1 MVYLAGYACQIFF
14 EQMNHLQ
21 SFNTRQGLFFISP
34 WIIGLFFFIL
44 GPFIASFILSF
55 TDYSILS
62 SPNWVGIKNYK
73 YAFFRDR
80 IFWKSL
86 NVTVQY
92 VLGSV
97 TLTLVISFFLA
108 LLLNSKIKLKSMWR
122 SVFYLPSIVPLVALS
137 MVWILV
143 LNPKF
148 GPLNYLL
155 SLFGIDSIN
164 WLQNPKT
171 SMLGLIIMSI
181 SWIGVSMIIFLAGL
195 QNISND
201 MYEAAD
207 LEGATKFQKMLF
219 ITVPIMT
226 PIILFN
232 LIITIIQ
239 KFQVFGQTIIMTQG
253 GPLNSTRVF
262 MLYIFDNAFQY
273 TPAKMGYAC
282 ALAWIL
288 FMIIFILSI
297 FIFRTSDKW
306 VFSNE

>member
-1 MVYLAGYACQIFF
+1 
-14 EQMNHLQ
+14 LQ

-207 LEGATKFQKMLF
+207 L
-219 ITVPIMT
+219 
-226 PIILFN
+226 
-232 LIITIIQ
+232 
-239 KFQVFGQTIIMTQG
+239 
-253 GPLNSTRVF
+253 
-262 MLYIFDNAFQY
+262 
-273 TPAKMGYAC
+273 
-282 ALAWIL
+282 
-288 FMIIFILSI
+288 
-297 FIFRTSDKW
+297 
-306 VFSNE
+306 

>member
-1 MVYLAGYACQIFF
+1 
-14 EQMNHLQ
+14 MNNLQ

-44 GPFIASFILSF
+44 GPFITSFILSF

-97 TLTLVISFFLA
+97 TLTLIISFFLA

-171 SMLGLIIMSI
+171 SMLGVIIMSI

>member
-1 MVYLAGYACQIFF
+1 
-14 EQMNHLQ
+14 MNHLQ

-73 YAFFRDR
+73 YAFLRDR

-143 LNPKF
+143 LNPEF

>member
-1 MVYLAGYACQIFF
+1 MEYLAGYACQIFF

-108 LLLNSKIKLKSMWR
+108 LLLNSKINLKSMWS

-232 LIITIIQ
+232 LIINIIQ
-239 KFQVFGQTIIMTQG
+239 KFQVFGQIMIMTQG

>member
-1 MVYLAGYACQIFF
+1 
-14 EQMNHLQ
+14 MNNLQ

-97 TLTLVISFFLA
+97 TLTLIISFFLA

-207 LEGATKFQKMLF
+207 LEGATKFQKML
-219 ITVPIMT
+219 
-226 PIILFN
+226 
-232 LIITIIQ
+232 LIQ
-239 KFQVFGQTIIMTQG
+239 Q
-253 GPLNSTRVF
+253 NS
-262 MLYIFDNAFQY
+262 MI
-273 TPAKMGYAC
+273 
-282 ALAWIL
+282 WIL
-288 FMIIFILSI
+288 ME
-297 FIFRTSDKW
+297 KK
-306 VFSNE
+306 

>member
-1 MVYLAGYACQIFF
+1 MEYLAGYSCQIFF
-14 EQMNHLQ
+14 EKMNNLQ

-97 TLTLVISFFLA
+97 TLTLIISFFLA

>member
-14 EQMNHLQ
+14 EQMNHLE

-219 ITVPIMT
+219 ITIPIMT

-232 LIITIIQ
+232 LIINIIQ
-239 KFQVFGQTIIMTQG
+239 KFQVFGQIMIMTQG

-288 FMIIFILSI
+288 FMVIFILSI

>member
-1 MVYLAGYACQIFF
+1 MEYLAGYACQIFF

-62 SPNWVGIKNYK
+62 SPKWVGIKNYK

-148 GPLNYLL
+148 GPLNYIL

-232 LIITIIQ
+232 LIINIIQ
-239 KFQVFGQTIIMTQG
+239 KFQVFGQIMIMTQG
-253 GPLNSTRVF
+253 GPLKSTRVF